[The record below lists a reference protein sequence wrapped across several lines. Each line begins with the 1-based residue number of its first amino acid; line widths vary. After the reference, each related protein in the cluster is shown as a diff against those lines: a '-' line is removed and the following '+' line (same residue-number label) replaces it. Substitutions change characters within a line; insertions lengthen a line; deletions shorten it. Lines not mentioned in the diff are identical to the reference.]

1 MLNTRYVKGVSYA
14 KDLDIICR
22 VLDDA
27 WRLGNR
33 GDIFNPESLRRST
46 IERRS
51 TSAMDYREMLHEVN
65 GFEEF
70 YYDHEY
76 RYFIFRFGND
86 NPVRYCTYVALDDD
100 DDEEIFR
107 C

>member
-1 MLNTRYVKGVSYA
+1 MLNTRYVKGVSYS
-14 KDLDIICR
+14 KDFDVICR

-27 WRLGNR
+27 WIQGDRGN
-33 GDIFNPESLRRST
+33 IFNSERLRTST
-46 IERRS
+46 IKNK
-51 TSAMDYREMLHEVN
+51 SASAVGYMEMLHEVD
-65 GFEEF
+65 GFEEL
-70 YYDHEY
+70 YYDYKY

>member
-1 MLNTRYVKGVSYA
+1 MLNTRYVRGPSYS
-14 KDLDIICR
+14 KDLDVICR

-27 WRLGNR
+27 WRQGNR
-33 GDIFNPESLRRST
+33 GNIFNSENLRRST
-46 IERRS
+46 IENK
-51 TSAMDYREMLHEVN
+51 SASAVGYMEMLHEVD
-65 GFEEF
+65 GFEEL
-70 YYDHEY
+70 YYDHKY